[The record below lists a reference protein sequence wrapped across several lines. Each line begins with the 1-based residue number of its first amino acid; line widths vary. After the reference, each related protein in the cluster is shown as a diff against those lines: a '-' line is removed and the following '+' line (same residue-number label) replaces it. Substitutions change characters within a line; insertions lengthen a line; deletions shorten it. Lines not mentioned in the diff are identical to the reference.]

1 MQDSVFNYSVG
12 VLHSEEISES
22 VAMAQ
27 VDNRREGLRVDTVSG
42 ASKTQDTDMLMA
54 LTGAFLVCLGFSFCF
69 LSRIVPDISLIISG
83 TIVIFLGSLTICFSV
98 TEWQRRPCATRVV
111 ALIAGVAS
119 VILLIFGFLLI
130 TIPVAVLYW
139 DVIHRISAGDE
150 TGTLVEW

>member
-1 MQDSVFNYSVG
+1 MRDSIFNRSVG
-12 VLHSEEISES
+12 ILYSKEISES

-27 VDNRREGLRVDTVSG
+27 MDNRREGLSVDTVSG

-54 LTGAFLVCLGFSFCF
+54 LTGAFLVCLGFSSYF

-98 TEWQRRPCATRVV
+98 TEWQRRPWATRVV
-111 ALIAGVAS
+111 ALIAGAACVT
-119 VILLIFGFLLI
+119 LLTFGFLLI

-139 DVIHRISAGDE
+139 DVIHRIRTSDE
-150 TGTLVEW
+150 TGTPSVW